1 MRDEDLASA
10 IRPEQS
16 ISLSDK
22 AYNMIKTAILSF
34 VLKPGEPLIEAQIAK
49 QINISRTPI
58 RESLKKLESEGLV
71 NIIPKKGAFVSDITR
86 EDIEELFV
94 LREALERTALR
105 AALPRFGADDFL
117 ELEEILERAKKDI
130 ENGDFETSIQGDVML
145 HGMIIE
151 KSGYKRLAQFL
162 DVLKTQALRIRYL
175 GTTVKGRTQKSM
187 KEHKAIMDAI
197 KDKDLKLADSLLKEH
212 IRNVRDNVLR
222 AL

>member
-10 IRPEQS
+10 IRPGQS

-86 EDIEELFV
+86 EDIEELFI